1 MAHPHLFPTGKF
13 GYKVKRKFHVTPSKY
28 FNQRLLHYSQKF
40 ASDTGYIFFTH
51 DVMRKI
57 QRNDQM
63 YAPTCNN
70 CPNL

>member
-28 FNQRLLHYSQKF
+28 FNQGLLHYSQKF

-51 DVMRKI
+51 DVMQKI
-57 QRNDQM
+57 Q
-63 YAPTCNN
+63 
-70 CPNL
+70 